1 MTGVQTCA
9 LPISLEAFNFT
20 LKTFEQAFRI
30 QKGDL
35 QSYSPDL
42 YFLNAELL
50 ANDQLTYN
58 EAKELL
64 SATVGGKKVS
74 VKFQSNQMSNRFAI
88 VFDSLPR
95 TDEEQTLEVKWDAS
109 GVKKENLLPFSFTLP
124 KKGVFEVVNVRID
137 ENSANRV
144 FSVNFSDPLDKN
156 QDFEGLVTLS
166 GVSQKYS
173 VNGNVLKVM
182 REEVSANADR
192 KSVV

>member
-1 MTGVQTCA
+1 MSFHLKKLFEVNDKA
-9 LPISLEAFNFT
+9 LEAFNFT

-64 SATVGGKKVS
+64 SATVGGKKVA

-95 TDEEQTLEVKWDAS
+95 TDRKQTLEVKWDAS
-109 GVKKENLLPFSFTLP
+109 EIGRAHV
-124 KKGVFEVVNVRID
+124 
-137 ENSANRV
+137 
-144 FSVNFSDPLDKN
+144 
-156 QDFEGLVTLS
+156 
-166 GVSQKYS
+166 
-173 VNGNVLKVM
+173 
-182 REEVSANADR
+182 
-192 KSVV
+192 